1 MGWEQDGDRWR
12 VDQGEFDE
20 EQEGER
26 ERQEGLRPDQGLD
39 PRRDEGAE
47 GSRREGIR
55 RREEGHSP
63 VQEGEGVL
71 RPLSLK
77 RDDAWRGGRS
87 QLRDVGLSRIL
98 FERWAALKRLG
109 HHGSSVRPFIA
120 VEVK

>member
-1 MGWEQDGDRWR
+1 MGC
-12 VDQGEFDE
+12 

-55 RREEGHSP
+55 RREEGHPP

-71 RPLSLK
+71 RPVSLK

-87 QLRDVGLSRIL
+87 QLRDVGLPRIL
-98 FERWAALKRLG
+98 FERWVASCSAVIRIR
-109 HHGSSVRPFIA
+109 VRPLNA
-120 VEVK
+120 VEAKK